1 MTLKLIYQGDERMK
15 TKKTSTFSIVGFDPE
30 TEELGVAVQSKF
42 LAAGAIVPYIKA
54 GVGAIATQAL
64 ANPAYGPDGIELLEK
79 GHSPSEVIEIL
90 TEEDDGSRHRQL
102 GIVDIK
108 GQSANYTGDE
118 CLDWAGGL
126 TGDNFAVQ
134 GNILVNKETVEAM
147 AKTFEDTDGRL
158 ADRLLKALKSGQ
170 SAGGDSRGQQAAALL
185 VYKEN
190 GGYGGLTDKY
200 IDLRVDDHPEPIEK
214 LAELLD
220 LFYLYFLESDVDHV
234 ELKGQQLIEV
244 QELLVDFGLYD
255 GPVDGEFNQDF
266 EKALNSFYSR
276 ENFEERIPEG
286 RTMPLDI
293 LEYLRSR
300 V

>member
-1 MTLKLIYQGDERMK
+1 MK
-15 TKKTSTFSIVGFDPE
+15 TKKTSTFSIIGFDPE

-90 TEEDDGSRHRQL
+90 TEQDDGSRHRQL

-108 GQSANYTGDE
+108 GRSANFTGDE

-126 TGDNFAVQ
+126 TGENFAVQ
-134 GNILVNKETVEAM
+134 GNILVNKETVEEM
-147 AKTFEDTDGRL
+147 AKTFEKTEGRL
-158 ADRLLKALKSGQ
+158 ADRLLKALEAGQ
-170 SAGGDSRGQQAAALL
+170 AAGGDSRGQQAAALL

-214 LAELLD
+214 LAGLLD

>member
-1 MTLKLIYQGDERMK
+1 MK

-42 LAAGAIVPYIKA
+42 LAAGAIVPYIKS

-90 TEEDDGSRHRQL
+90 TEKDDGSDHRQL

-108 GQSANYTGDE
+108 GHSANFTGSE

-126 TGDNFAVQ
+126 TGDNYAVQ
-134 GNILVNKETVEAM
+134 GNILVNKETVEEM
-147 AKTFEDTDGRL
+147 ASTFEETEERL
-158 ADRLLKALKSGQ
+158 ADRLLKALQAGQ
-170 SAGGDSRGQQAAALL
+170 AAGGDSRGQQAAAILI
-185 VYKEN
+185 YKEN

-255 GPVDGEFNQDF
+255 GPVDGEFNSDF
-266 EKALNSFYSR
+266 EKALNNFYSR

-286 RTMPLDI
+286 KTMPLDI

>member
-1 MTLKLIYQGDERMK
+1 MK

-90 TEEDDGSRHRQL
+90 TEQDDGSRHRQL

-108 GQSANYTGDE
+108 GRSANFTGDE

-126 TGDNFAVQ
+126 TGENFAVQ
-134 GNILVNKETVEAM
+134 GNILVNKETVEEM
-147 AKTFEDTDGRL
+147 AKTFEKTEGRL
-158 ADRLLKALKSGQ
+158 ADRLLKALEAGQ
-170 SAGGDSRGQQAAALL
+170 AAGGDSRGQQAAALL

-214 LAELLD
+214 LAGLLD

-244 QELLVDFGLYD
+244 QKLLMDFGLYD

>member
-1 MTLKLIYQGDERMK
+1 MK

-90 TEEDDGSRHRQL
+90 TEQDDGSRHRQL

-108 GQSANYTGDE
+108 GRSANFTGDE

-126 TGDNFAVQ
+126 TGENFAVQ
-134 GNILVNKETVEAM
+134 GNILVNKETVEEM
-147 AKTFEDTDGRL
+147 AKTFEKTEGRL
-158 ADRLLKALKSGQ
+158 ADRLLKALEAGQ
-170 SAGGDSRGQQAAALL
+170 AAGGDSRGQQAAALL
-185 VYKEN
+185 IYKEN

-214 LAELLD
+214 LAGLLD

>member
-1 MTLKLIYQGDERMK
+1 MK

-90 TEEDDGSRHRQL
+90 TEQDDGSRHRQL

-108 GQSANYTGDE
+108 GRSANFTGDE

-126 TGDNFAVQ
+126 TGENFAVQ
-134 GNILVNKETVEAM
+134 GNILVNKETVEEM
-147 AKTFEDTDGRL
+147 AKTFEKTEGRL
-158 ADRLLKALKSGQ
+158 ADRLLKALEAGQ
-170 SAGGDSRGQQAAALL
+170 AAGGDSRGQQAAALL

-214 LAELLD
+214 LAGLLD

>member
-1 MTLKLIYQGDERMK
+1 MK

-42 LAAGAIVPYIKA
+42 LAAGAIVPYIKS

-90 TEEDDGSRHRQL
+90 TEKDDGSDHRQL

-108 GQSANYTGDE
+108 GRSANFTGSE

-126 TGDNFAVQ
+126 TGDNYAVQ
-134 GNILVNKETVEAM
+134 GNILVNKETVEEM
-147 AKTFEDTDGRL
+147 ASTFEETEERL
-158 ADRLLKALKSGQ
+158 ADRLLKALQAGQ
-170 SAGGDSRGQQAAALL
+170 AAGGDSRGQQAAAILI
-185 VYKEN
+185 YKEN

-255 GPVDGEFNQDF
+255 GPVDGEFNSDF
-266 EKALNSFYSR
+266 EKALNNFYSR

-286 RTMPLDI
+286 KTMPLDI

>member
-1 MTLKLIYQGDERMK
+1 MK

-90 TEEDDGSRHRQL
+90 TEQDDGSRHRQL

-108 GQSANYTGDE
+108 GRSANFTGDE

-126 TGDNFAVQ
+126 TGENFAVQ
-134 GNILVNKETVEAM
+134 GNILVNKETVEKM
-147 AKTFEDTDGRL
+147 AKTFEKTEGRL
-158 ADRLLKALKSGQ
+158 ADRLLKALEAGQ
-170 SAGGDSRGQQAAALL
+170 AAGGDSRGQQAAALL

-214 LAELLD
+214 LAGLLD

-244 QELLVDFGLYD
+244 QKLLMDFGLYD

>member
-1 MTLKLIYQGDERMK
+1 MK
-15 TKKTSTFSIVGFDPE
+15 TKKTSTFSIAGFDPE

-64 ANPAYGPDGIELLEK
+64 ANPAYGPEGIKLLEK

-90 TEEDDGSRHRQL
+90 TEADDGSPHRQL
-102 GIVDIK
+102 GIVDFK
-108 GQSANYTGDE
+108 GRSANFTGSD
-118 CLDWAGGL
+118 CLDWAGGV
-126 TGDNFAVQ
+126 TGDNYAVQ
-134 GNILVNKETVEAM
+134 GNILVNQETVEEM
-147 AKTFEDTDGRL
+147 AKTFEETGGRL
-158 ADRLLKALKSGQ
+158 ADRLLRALQAGQ
-170 SAGGDSRGQQAAALL
+170 SAGGDSRGQQAAAIL
-185 VYKEN
+185 VYKKN

-220 LFYLYFLESDVDHV
+220 LFYLYFLESDVEHV

-244 QELLVDFGLYD
+244 QELLIDFGLYD

-266 EKALNSFYSR
+266 KKALNSFYSR

-286 RTMPLDI
+286 KTMPLDI

-300 V
+300 A

>member
-1 MTLKLIYQGDERMK
+1 MK

-79 GHSPSEVIEIL
+79 GHSPAEAIEIL
-90 TEEDDGSRHRQL
+90 TEGDDGFQHRQL

-108 GQSANYTGDE
+108 GRSANFTGNE
-118 CLDWAGGL
+118 CLDWAGGV
-126 TGDNFAVQ
+126 TGDNYAVQ
-134 GNILVNKETVEAM
+134 GNILVNQETVEEM
-147 AKTFEDTDGRL
+147 AGTFEKTEGRL
-158 ADRLLKALKSGQ
+158 ADRLLKALQAGQ
-170 SAGGDSRGQQAAALL
+170 AAGGDSRGQQAAAIL

-220 LFYLYFLESDVDHV
+220 LFYLYFLESDVEHV

-244 QELLVDFGLYD
+244 QELLIDFGLYD
-255 GPVDGEFNQDF
+255 GPVDGKFNQDF
-266 EKALNSFYSR
+266 ERALNSFYSR

-286 RTMPLDI
+286 KTMPLDI

-300 V
+300 A

>member
-1 MTLKLIYQGDERMK
+1 MK

-90 TEEDDGSRHRQL
+90 TEQDDGSSHRQL

-108 GQSANYTGDE
+108 GRSANFTGDE

-126 TGDNFAVQ
+126 TGENFAVQ
-134 GNILVNKETVEAM
+134 GNILVNKETVEEM
-147 AKTFEDTDGRL
+147 AKTFEKTEGRL
-158 ADRLLKALKSGQ
+158 ADRLLKALEAGQ
-170 SAGGDSRGQQAAALL
+170 AAGGDSRGQQAAALL

-214 LAELLD
+214 LAGLLD